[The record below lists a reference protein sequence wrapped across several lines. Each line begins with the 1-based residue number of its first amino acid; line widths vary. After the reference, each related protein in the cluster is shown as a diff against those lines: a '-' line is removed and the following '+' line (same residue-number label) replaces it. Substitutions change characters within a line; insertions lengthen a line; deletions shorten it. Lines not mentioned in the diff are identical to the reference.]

1 MNKNTSPEPLYT
13 TSYQSPLGWLSL
25 TADDTGLRSVAFV
38 DKPASRSKGSG
49 DNAVLAA
56 TRHWL
61 DTYFAGRDPGALP
74 PLHLL
79 GTPFQQCIWKL
90 LQQIPYGATVTYG
103 QLAERAARKLKKDHM
118 APRAVGS
125 AVGRNPVAIL
135 VPCHRVIGKNGS
147 LTGYAYGID
156 KKAAL
161 LELEKR

>member
-1 MNKNTSPEPLYT
+1 
-13 TSYQSPLGWLSL
+13 
-25 TADDTGLRSVAFV
+25 
-38 DKPASRSKGSG
+38 
-49 DNAVLAA
+49 
-56 TRHWL
+56 
-61 DTYFAGRDPGALP
+61 
-74 PLHLL
+74 
-79 GTPFQQCIWKL
+79 
-90 LQQIPYGATVTYG
+90 
-103 QLAERAARKLKKDHM
+103 M